1 MNSQLPRNIKIV
13 IAGGGVIG
21 CSVAWGLSRLGCS
34 DVVVIEKGQVGCGTT
49 WHSAGNI
56 IRMSTDPA
64 AVQIFTESAKI
75 VAELHA
81 RHDIGWR
88 ACGRVMMARTK
99 QRMQEFEDVIR
110 VLERLNVSIE
120 QISPAEIKEKLPIM
134 NVEDIL
140 GALFSPGDGRVDPTA
155 LTNAYRKEA
164 KDNGVTFLEGIEVI
178 RAIEKNGHV
187 SGVETNQGTIQCEV
201 MVNCSGMWARNLGLA
216 NNIDIPLY
224 PVEHFY
230 VLTESLEGVYSDMP
244 TFRDPD
250 GLIYGREEVGG
261 LLLGCFDRN
270 AIPVGIEDLPQPFEF
285 SLLNENWD
293 QFMPYMTQGIHR
305 IPALKES
312 GIRSLVNGPES
323 FTPDAEAH
331 FDQAP
336 KLANYFVL
344 AGLSSSGV
352 TRSGGMGGALARW
365 IIHGDPELD
374 ISKFSLTRFGSEYNE
389 ETYLRNVVR
398 NMPSGHFSLE
408 S

>member
-1 MNSQLPRNIKIV
+1 MNSQLPRNTRIV

-21 CSVAWGLSRLGCS
+21 CSVAWNLAQLGCS

-64 AVQIFTESAKI
+64 AVQIFSESARI
-75 VAELHA
+75 IAELHE

-88 ACGRVMMARTK
+88 QCGRVMLARSE
-99 QRMQEFEDVIR
+99 QRMQELEDVMR
-110 VLERLNVSIE
+110 VLERLDVSVE
-120 QISPAEIKEKLPIM
+120 QISPSAVKEKLPIM
-134 NVEDIL
+134 NVDDIL

-164 KDNGVTFLEGIEVI
+164 KDNGVVFLEGVEVY
-178 RAIEKNGHV
+178 RAIEQNGRV
-187 SGVETNQGTIQCEV
+187 SAVETDQGTIQCEV
-201 MVNCSGMWARNLGLA
+201 MVNCAGMWARHLGLA

-230 VLTESLEGVYSDMP
+230 VLTETMEGVYADMP

-270 AIPVGIEDLPQPFEF
+270 AIPAGIEDLPQPFEF

-293 QFMPYMTQGIHR
+293 QFMPYMAQGIQR
-305 IPALKES
+305 IPALKEV

-331 FDQAP
+331 FDQAE

-352 TRSGGMGGALARW
+352 TRSGGMGRALAKW
-365 IIHGDPELD
+365 IMHGEPELD
-374 ISKFSLTRFGSEYNE
+374 ISSFKLTRFGSECNE
-389 ETYLRNVVR
+389 ETYLRKVVR